1 MRFSV
6 FTALV
11 VFFIFHLPT
20 YAQDTTSVQNSLNSG
35 TITSQFDYLY
45 RVSNGFQEYEVVKK
59 ANLEKL
65 KTNVLDSVRVLK
77 KEIADL
83 KLKQSS
89 VADSLANFSQIL
101 EQANQEKE
109 AAILEKDSFSFLG
122 FAIEKNL
129 YSTLMW
135 LLVVALAGAMAFFS
149 VQYFRSFGRVR
160 KAQKDLEDVQAE
172 FDQHRKNALE
182 RERKLKRE
190 LIDAQMGKN

>member
-83 KLKQSS
+83 SLKQSS
-89 VADSLANFSQIL
+89 VVDSLANFSQIL

>member
-11 VFFIFHLPT
+11 VFFIFHHPT

>member
-83 KLKQSS
+83 KLKQFS

>member
-135 LLVVALAGAMAFFS
+135 LLVVALAAAMAFFS